1 MLFMVIEH
9 FKNQHAGAVGRRF
22 REKGRMLP
30 ENVSYRASWVE
41 SNGARCFQLMEAPD
55 ANALRIWSERWEDLV
70 DFEVVPV
77 VTSDEFWSGSA
88 K

>member
-9 FKNQHAGAVGRRF
+9 FKNQDVEAVRKRF

-30 ENVSYRASWVE
+30 ENVAYRASWIE
-41 SNGARCFQLMEAPD
+41 SNGARCFQIMEAPD
-55 ANALRIWSERWEDLV
+55 AAALRVWSERWEDLV

-77 VTSDEFWSGSA
+77 VTSEEFWSRVA
-88 K
+88 R

>member
-9 FKNQHAGAVGRRF
+9 FKNRDAGAVGRRF

-41 SNGARCFQLMEAPD
+41 GNGARCFQLMVAPD
-55 ANALRIWSERWEDLV
+55 VDALRIWSERWEDLV

-77 VTSDEFWSGSA
+77 MTSDEFWSRLA
-88 K
+88 R